1 MIYRVYEPSL
11 LDTQLMEKLCL
22 LLADCIGQ
30 GASLGFH
37 RPANMAQLYDYWH
50 SVAMAVRT
58 KQKALFTVET
68 AHGAL
73 VGTAQLSYCSKQN
86 GQHRAEIEKLLIDPQ
101 YQRQGIARNLLRH
114 IETVAHSKGL
124 QLLFLDTATG
134 DKSEDF
140 YKALNYALCGAIPNY
155 VSCEQGKFHSTS
167 IYYKLLA

>member
-1 MIYRVYEPSL
+1 MIYRVYEPKI

-37 RPANMAQLYDYWH
+37 RPTNMAQLYDYWH
-50 SVAMAVRT
+50 SIALALRT
-58 KQKALFTVET
+58 EQKSLFTVET
-68 AHGAL
+68 AQGAL
-73 VGTAQLSYCSKQN
+73 VGTAQLHYCSKEN

-114 IETVAHSKGL
+114 IEAVAHSKGL
-124 QLLFLDTATG
+124 KLLFLDTATG

-140 YKALNYALCGAIPNY
+140 YRALNYELCGSIPNY
-155 VSCEQGKFHSTS
+155 VSCENGMLHSTS